1 MTTPIERLR
10 QRHVAA
16 GFPDNQCCVVL
27 SCGLTWPCDTVAAL
41 DALEAERDELRARVN
56 AVPGVA
62 GRRRTVSCENCANAY
77 DEGYTA
83 GHNAENARLREAL
96 EAQGLLQKKPSGSFV
111 WHAYDCQAAFDFAQC
126 NARCRIARPM
136 IREEWR

>member
-1 MTTPIERLR
+1 MNHGKGEPRDVAILR
-10 QRHVAA
+10 
-16 GFPDNQCCVVL
+16 G
-27 SCGLTWPCDTVAAL
+27 
-41 DALEAERDELRARVN
+41 
-56 AVPGVA
+56 
-62 GRRRTVSCENCANAY
+62 
-77 DEGYTA
+77 
-83 GHNAENARLREAL
+83 ENARLREAL